1 MFFDLFGF
9 GPNTYL
15 KRASVLLQ
23 EAQMARIEQQAPAEH
38 HGALARMYA
47 ERVKRLEAEVY
58 RPRPGAGDEDP
69 PSHPAELAS
78 LYSLDRK
85 WGGALPSS

>member
-15 KRASVLLQ
+15 KRASTLLQ
-23 EAQMARIEQQAPAEH
+23 EAQMARIEHQAAAEH
-38 HGALARMYA
+38 HSALARMYT

-58 RPRPGAGDEDP
+58 RSRPIAEDEDP
-69 PSHPAELAS
+69 LSHPGELAS
-78 LYSLDRK
+78 LYSLDKKRGK
-85 WGGALPSS
+85 ALSSN